1 MAEDSVE
8 ALKAKLQGTKL
19 GEMFELVESSAEDY
33 IKALDGGKLAS
44 TRVRKK
50 MLATRD
56 LAIEIRKEMLESR
69 KKK

>member
-19 GEMFELVESSAEDY
+19 GEMFELVESSADDY

>member
-1 MAEDSVE
+1 MADESVDD
-8 ALKAKLQGTKL
+8 LKAKLQGTKL
-19 GEMFELVESSAEDY
+19 GEMFELVVGSAEDY
-33 IKALDGGKLAS
+33 LKALDGGKLAS

-56 LAIEIRKEMLESR
+56 LAVEIRKEMLESR